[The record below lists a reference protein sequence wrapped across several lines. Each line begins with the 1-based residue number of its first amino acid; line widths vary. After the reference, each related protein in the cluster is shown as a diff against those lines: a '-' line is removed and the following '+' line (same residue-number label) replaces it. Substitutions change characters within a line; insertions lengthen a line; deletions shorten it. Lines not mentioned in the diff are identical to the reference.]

1 MSLKLPSNLV
11 FACEALERSVKAASK
26 KDAAILDI
34 LLQELRELATSREM
48 HLDSRHE
55 TTATNAEILAKP
67 ASYTAI
73 NLPNQDDGFNWSISE
88 DGKGLVCGLDNKP
101 VRFMTKGEAE
111 ASIERMAPVP
121 RPKRIGF
128 AKASDVISV
137 SLGHKL
143 KPAMMKQQDELH
155 AIPVFVKSEDW
166 RAIQAQM

>member
-26 KDAAILDI
+26 EDAAILDI
-34 LLQELRELATSREM
+34 LLQELRELATAREM
-48 HLDSRHE
+48 HLDRHE

-67 ASYTAI
+67 ASYTAV
-73 NLPNQDDGFNWSISE
+73 NLPNQDDGFNWAISE
-88 DGKGLVCGLDNKP
+88 DGKGLVCGLDSKP
-101 VRFMTKGEAE
+101 IRCMTKGEAD

-143 KPAMMKQQDELH
+143 KPAMMKQQDEVH
-155 AIPVFVKSEDW
+155 AIPIFVKSEDW
-166 RAIQAQM
+166 KAIQAQI